1 MTPSAYMASLLNEFY
16 NELFHVLANNR
27 YKPSKAKI
35 NKFKRM
41 YGLWKVL

>member
-1 MTPSAYMASLLNEFY
+1 MAPSAYMASLLNEFY

-35 NKFKRM
+35 IKFKPM
-41 YGLWKVL
+41 FWLWKVL